1 MVRVSVPSSVP
12 VDPQLQAPIDQSLR
26 SRRYVQCATGFGDEM
41 RQLVLGLDAAGVM
54 VRARPM
60 DCVGA
65 KVQLAPR
72 LQSLVDQD
80 PAECRGKATYVQGC
94 ILGSLCVVS
103 MLLRCILV
111 GRGFD

>member
-1 MVRVSVPSSVP
+1 
-12 VDPQLQAPIDQSLR
+12 
-26 SRRYVQCATGFGDEM
+26 M

-80 PAECRGKATYVQGC
+80 PAECTGKAVHVLYVVGLSVFLPQPYHHY
-94 ILGSLCVVS
+94 LCVCVYI
-103 MLLRCILV
+103 CV
-111 GRGFD
+111 